1 MAQSRAEQSRAEQS
15 RAEQVQYNF
24 VDVCKFV
31 MAIMVV
37 ALHVQPLLDISA
49 DGNFYLSGG
58 ITRLGVPYFFMA
70 SGFFLFKKF
79 PAGVLDR
86 QKIGLY
92 CRRLIKIY
100 LAWAAVYIPMI
111 GYEILKN
118 PSHVKGVLSVLKNFL
133 LNGSVVYHL
142 WYLYASVVAV
152 WGIYFLWHRGKSM
165 GQIIAAGAVLYL
177 IPIFAR
183 GYYGVYV
190 YFFPDGSM
198 VNNVFLYLGKL
209 FGAIN
214 GLTEGMLFMALG
226 GLVTWKGWERCFSA
240 GKLKLAVCVCF
251 LGYLAELWFVY
262 TYNLV
267 NVGNSASFL
276 LPPMVLSLFLLSIKI
291 RLSNHGVYRLLR
303 DYSLFIYLVH
313 PWFLFICSGIAKKL
327 LGMEQYH
334 LPVFVATL
342 LLSVAVAEVLRRC
355 RKYKCVDW
363 LG

>member
-1 MAQSRAEQSRAEQS
+1 
-15 RAEQVQYNF
+15 
-24 VDVCKFV
+24 
-31 MAIMVV
+31 
-37 ALHVQPLLDISA
+37 
-49 DGNFYLSGG
+49 
-58 ITRLGVPYFFMA
+58 
-70 SGFFLFKKF
+70 
-79 PAGVLDR
+79 
-86 QKIGLY
+86 
-92 CRRLIKIY
+92 
-100 LAWAAVYIPMI
+100 
-111 GYEILKN
+111 
-118 PSHVKGVLSVLKNFL
+118 
-133 LNGSVVYHL
+133 
-142 WYLYASVVAV
+142 
-152 WGIYFLWHRGKSM
+152 M

-226 GLVTWKGWERCFSA
+226 GLVAWKGWERCFSA

-291 RLSNHGVYRLLR
+291 RLSNHGVCRLLR

-342 LLSVAVAEVLRRC
+342 LLSVAVAEILRRC
-355 RKYKCVDW
+355 REYKWVSW
-363 LG
+363 LCYKKMCISIYVFYVSKE

>member
-1 MAQSRAEQSRAEQS
+1 
-15 RAEQVQYNF
+15 
-24 VDVCKFV
+24 

-37 ALHVQPLLDISA
+37 ALHGQPLLDISE
-49 DGNFYLSGG
+49 DWNFYFSGG
-58 ITRLGVPYFFMA
+58 ITRLGVPYFFVA

-79 PAGVLDR
+79 PDGVLDR
-86 QKIGLY
+86 YKIGDY
-92 CRRLIKIY
+92 CKRIMKIY
-100 LAWAAVYIPMI
+100 LAWAAIYLPMVA
-111 GYEILKN
+111 YEIIKN
-118 PSHVKGVLSVLKNFL
+118 PSHVKGILSTLKNFL

-152 WGIYFLWHRGKSM
+152 LGIYLLWHRGKSM
-165 GQIIAAGAVLYL
+165 WQIIAAGAILYL

-183 GYYGVYV
+183 GYYGIYV

-198 VNNVFLYLGKL
+198 LNNICLYLGRL

-214 GLTEGMLFMALG
+214 GLTEGMLFIAIG
-226 GLVTWKGWERCFSA
+226 GLFAWKGVERYFSS
-240 GKLKLAVCVCF
+240 GQLKLAVCVCS
-251 LGYLAELWFVY
+251 LLYMGELWFVY

-276 LPPMVLSLFLLSIKI
+276 LPPMVLSLFLLSVKI
-291 RLSNHGVYRLLR
+291 PLSNHGMYRVLR

-313 PWFLFICSGIAKKL
+313 PWFLFLCSGIAKKL
-327 LGMEQYH
+327 LGMDQYH

-355 RKYKCVDW
+355 RKYRFVSW
-363 LG
+363 LC